1 MPTHLCS
8 LIVIQNFMHHYAVKC
23 ILLCYSSLMLHSQEI
38 NELLKSKSNHTCIS
52 EWSSVSTS
60 VPRHVAVFHV
70 YKSCGRLDDL
80 K

>member
-1 MPTHLCS
+1 MHTHLCS
-8 LIVIQNFMHHYAVKC
+8 LTVIQNFMYHYTVNC
-23 ILLCYSSLMLHSQEI
+23 VLLCYSSSMFHSLEI
-38 NELLKSKSNHTCIS
+38 NELPKSKSNHTCIS

-60 VPRHVAVFHV
+60 VPRHVAAFHI

>member
-1 MPTHLCS
+1 MHTHLCS
-8 LIVIQNFMHHYAVKC
+8 LTVIQNFMYHYTVNC
-23 ILLCYSSLMLHSQEI
+23 ILLCYSSLRFHSQEI
-38 NELLKSKSNHTCIS
+38 NELLKSKTNHTCIS

-60 VPRHVAVFHV
+60 VPRHVAVFHL

>member
-1 MPTHLCS
+1 MQPY
-8 LIVIQNFMHHYAVKC
+8 VIQNFMYHYTVNC
-23 ILLCYSSLMLHSQEI
+23 ILLCYSGLMFHGQGI
-38 NELLKSKSNHTCIS
+38 NELLKKKSNHTCIS

-60 VPRHVAVFHV
+60 IPRHVAAFHD